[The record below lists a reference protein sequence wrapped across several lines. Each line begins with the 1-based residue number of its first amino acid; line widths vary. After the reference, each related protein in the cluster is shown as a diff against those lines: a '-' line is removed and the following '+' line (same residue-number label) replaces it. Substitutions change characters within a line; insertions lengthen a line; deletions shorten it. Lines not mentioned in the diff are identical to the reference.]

1 VLSARA
7 GSSNIAQVARR
18 GSTGEKK
25 KEEAS
30 AGEKKVG
37 EKVRREK

>member
-1 VLSARA
+1 VRARSGLQLEQA
-7 GSSNIAQVARR
+7 A

-30 AGEKKVG
+30 AGKKRVWEK
-37 EKVRREK
+37 KVRREK

>member
-1 VLSARA
+1 VRARSRLQLEQA
-7 GSSNIAQVARR
+7 A

-30 AGEKKVG
+30 AGQKKEFG
-37 EKVRREK
+37 KKVRREK

>member
-1 VLSARA
+1 ML
-7 GSSNIAQVARR
+7 AQVARR

-30 AGEKKVG
+30 AGRKKVW
-37 EKVRREK
+37 EKN